1 MLTDLGRVLLPVLDD
16 ALGEAIELLSS
27 FHGFVK
33 VWRQVVLT
41 DESTGWPSVTDPAAD
56 PSLARAR
63 W

>member
-16 ALGEAIELLSS
+16 ALGEAIELLTS

-41 DESTGWPSVTDPAAD
+41 DESTGWPSVTGPAAD